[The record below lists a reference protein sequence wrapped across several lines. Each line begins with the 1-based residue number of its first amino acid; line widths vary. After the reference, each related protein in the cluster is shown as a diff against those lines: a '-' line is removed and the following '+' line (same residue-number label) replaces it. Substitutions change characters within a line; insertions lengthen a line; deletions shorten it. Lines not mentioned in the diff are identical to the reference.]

1 MSNTKET
8 KAGAKA
14 TAAEEATEQ
23 EFLARQVKE
32 PLHHPKK
39 PKAQQQSAEG
49 TIQPRE
55 GEEFLPPPDPPV
67 VESPPFPPPAPDA
80 VEDIPQKGAQPEELA
95 VRELNITP
103 EAPAAAPQP
112 EEGEEA

>member
-1 MSNTKET
+1 MANKKET
-8 KAGAKA
+8 AEQE
-14 TAAEEATEQ
+14 AEEQ
-23 EFLARQVKE
+23 RFLAKQVKE
-32 PLHHPKK
+32 PIHHPKK

-103 EAPAAAPQP
+103 EAPTAGPQP
-112 EEGEEA
+112 EEREEEKE